1 MLNDVIADRDF
12 RASLGWADNAPV
24 LALGEVNPL
33 PKLTITVA
41 PNSENTFTS
50 PNRNNVS
57 PAISPTQVGRIFNT
71 KDNELYKRIDE
82 ILHYIWDLIGVAEI
96 PQCRDEYQP
105 YLPKAYQL
113 VKSGKNKKLLNI

>member
-57 PAISPTQVGRIFNT
+57 PAISPT
-71 KDNELYKRIDE
+71 NELYKRIDE